1 MPFRTARQSR
11 STVAGLSL
19 LFALAAGCTDAPSPP
34 SPGPEAKA
42 STSPVVDSS
51 PYWCDFL
58 PQQAVRAITGLTV
71 TVEERKTGVPTTHGQ
86 CALRNDYDRLSL
98 VWSVRDGDGVLDI
111 ARENFGK
118 SQLAALP
125 EDLGTGLTAYT
136 ARLPRTRPYY
146 TMMLFRCGDE
156 RPWIS
161 VDLSEVAKRRDPVN
175 DLTQLLTIARKRYGE
190 LHECTP
196 KPN

>member
-1 MPFRTARQSR
+1 M
-11 STVAGLSL
+11 
-19 LFALAAGCTDAPSPP
+19 
-34 SPGPEAKA
+34 
-42 STSPVVDSS
+42 
-51 PYWCDFL
+51 
-58 PQQAVRAITGLTV
+58 
-71 TVEERKTGVPTTHGQ
+71 
-86 CALRNDYDRLSL
+86 
-98 VWSVRDGDGVLDI
+98 DI

-125 EDLGTGLTAYT
+125 EDLGTGLIAYT

-161 VDLSEVAKRRDPVN
+161 VDLSEVAKGRDPVS